1 MFEYR
6 PLKAVK
12 TVSVFSFQ
20 RRESQTES
28 STAESESG
36 QDSQDGSS
44 SSEEDEGD
52 QRAAGM
58 LLQQSLDNNAT
69 NDDGA
74 SSSSV
79 AGSTSISGGAT
90 SYSSFAQKQMAK
102 MGYKSGQGLGKAGQ
116 GIVEPVKASN
126 QRGRRGFGMI
136 IRSLE
141 DPSLTQVKQESLNIK

>member
-1 MFEYR
+1 MF
-6 PLKAVK
+6 
-12 TVSVFSFQ
+12 SFFQ

-52 QRAAGM
+52 QRAAGL

-74 SSSSV
+74 SGSSV
-79 AGSTSISGGAT
+79 DGSSGAT

-116 GIVEPVKASN
+116 GIVELVKASN

-141 DPSLTQVKQESLNIK
+141 DPSLTQVKQESLHIK